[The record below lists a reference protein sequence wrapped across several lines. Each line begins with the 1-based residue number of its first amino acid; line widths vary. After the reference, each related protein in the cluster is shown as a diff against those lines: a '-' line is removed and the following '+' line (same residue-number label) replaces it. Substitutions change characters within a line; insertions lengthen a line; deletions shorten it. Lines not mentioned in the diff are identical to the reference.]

1 METLNFML
9 PAISYPAVWPQ
20 IILVATALFVL
31 LIDVFKRKAKTAS
44 HRFYVTCRFYNC
56 TGLSGYD
63 MADQWRFFFQRD
75 GFYGRLFFLYQP
87 DRLTDLDYDHHDL
100 HQLPEI
106 FLRDQLRGVLRPYPF
121 RYLRHDPD
129 GGRRQSDSDFCGP

>member
-44 HRFYVTCRFYNC
+44 IGFMSLAGSIIALACLVMTW
-56 TGLSGYD
+56 
-63 MADQWRFFFQRD
+63 ADQRRLFFQRD
-75 GFYGRLFFLYQP
+75 GFYRRLFFLYHP

-100 HQLPEI
+100 H
-106 FLRDQLRGVLRPYPF
+106 
-121 RYLRHDPD
+121 
-129 GGRRQSDSDFCGP
+129 